1 MGKIAANCRS
11 AEEREFSDE
20 FQGDLRESVS
30 ELIKDE
36 TSCETLLSYAVNEDE
51 TTIYTDVK
59 ESGRKLSF
67 RRRRKLRGDWG
78 KEVRSSVP
86 ILCQAGNLISQ
97 FEPGYQS
104 EDNTAD
110 AQNAIPAPGSP
121 VCSDS
126 DDEECKGDKTKRPVA
141 ENRQN
146 KETVA
151 WERRRC
157 GISEQTRD

>member
-1 MGKIAANCRS
+1 MLKSGNLVTNFKEIY
-11 AEEREFSDE
+11 E
-20 FQGDLRESVS
+20 
-30 ELIKDE
+30 KDE
-36 TSCETLLSYAVNEDE
+36 TSCETLLPYAVNEDE

-59 ESGRKLSF
+59 ESRRKLSF

-126 DDEECKGDKTKRPVA
+126 DDDEECKGDKTKRPVA